1 VASVLAHHERRQTWT
16 VGCRS
21 VSDLDAAPL
30 SAALIFSRT
39 TNKSTRSGVDG
50 ADDERRESDVS
61 PRVHAR
67 IRTSTQRI
75 RTSSARIR
83 TSSARIRTSS
93 ARIRTSS
100 ARIRTSTQRIRR
112 ALPRRRDVTRRS
124 AGRLVGRRHRVSRDN
139 LVSTQTDSVIT
150 DSSQTTRHLVRL

>member
-83 TSSARIRTSS
+83 TSSARIRTS
-93 ARIRTSS
+93 TQ
-100 ARIRTSTQRIRR
+100 RIRTSTQRIRR